1 MYLKHLALTN
11 FRNYTRLELDLPAR
25 IHILQGENAQGKTN
39 LLEAIY
45 YLATTKS
52 PLASSDQ
59 HLVNWA
65 VDHEI
70 IPHANVRGV
79 FVREEKERT
88 IEITLV
94 KERKTEDDPTKTVL
108 RKRIHLDGVPRRA
121 LDVVGQLNV
130 VLFLPQ
136 DIDLVDGPPVGR
148 RRYLDITLCQ
158 VDSRYCR
165 SLSQYNRVV
174 TQRNALLRR
183 IRDGQ
188 AGIVELDYW
197 DEQASKLGA
206 DVLSRR
212 LWAVRELG
220 REGEGIHRSLTGGDA
235 QFLLGYKSSLARQ
248 ETALKELP
256 LCGEAEGA
264 DKCEVQDV
272 LYLEKAFGHAYQ
284 SLRSEEVSRGVTLV
298 GPHRDDLCFLVNGVD
313 MTIFGSRGQQRTVA
327 LALRFAETAFMYQQS
342 GEMPIL
348 LLDDVISELDQNRR
362 RFLLEAI
369 SKVQQVIITT
379 TDLDYYSREFLDA
392 ALLWCVKTGTVVPLS
407 LS

>member
-1 MYLKHLALTN
+1 MYLKHLVLTN
-11 FRNYTRLELDLPAR
+11 FRNYTRLEIDLPAR
-25 IHILQGENAQGKTN
+25 IHVLQGENAQGKTN
-39 LLEAIY
+39 LLESIY

-79 FVREEKERT
+79 FVREEEEHT

-94 KERKTEDDPTKTVL
+94 KERRMEDDPTKTIL
-108 RKRIHLDGVPRRA
+108 RKRVHLDGVPRRA

-136 DIDLVDGPPVGR
+136 DIDLVDGPPIGR
-148 RRYLDITLCQ
+148 RRYLDVTLCQ

-165 SLSQYNRVV
+165 ALSQYNRVI

-197 DEQASKLGA
+197 DEQASNLGA
-206 DVLSRR
+206 CVLSRR

-220 REGEGIHRSLTGGDA
+220 REGESIHRSLTGGDA
-235 QFLLGYKSSLARQ
+235 QFILRYKSSLARQ
-248 ETALKELP
+248 ETALKEMS
-256 LCGEAEGA
+256 LCGEAEDA
-264 DKCEVQDV
+264 DKDGGQDG
-272 LYLEKAFGHAYQ
+272 LYLEKALLHAYQ
-284 SLRSEEVSRGVTLV
+284 SLRSEEVARGVTLV
-298 GPHRDDLCFLVNGVD
+298 GPHRDDLVFLVNGVD
-313 MTIFGSRGQQRTVA
+313 MTVFGSRGQQRTVA
-327 LALRFAETAFMYQQS
+327 LALRFAEKAFMYQQS

-369 SKVQQVIITT
+369 SEVQQVIITT
-379 TDLDYYSREFLDA
+379 TDLDYYDREFLDT
-392 ALLWCVKTGTVVPLS
+392 ALLWRVSAGSIASLS